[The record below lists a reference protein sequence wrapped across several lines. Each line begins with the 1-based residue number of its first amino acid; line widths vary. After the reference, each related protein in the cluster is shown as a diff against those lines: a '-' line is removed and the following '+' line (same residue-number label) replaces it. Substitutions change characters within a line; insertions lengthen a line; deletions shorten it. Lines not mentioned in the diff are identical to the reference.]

1 MNQQLKHAAALR
13 ESLLWTAS
21 SLAALGKE
29 QDVIVLEGRRRTVG
43 EILDEANEALEVE
56 TPPANAQEDAKDAAQ
71 IARWKRDS
79 ELLMA
84 IQDSCWDVRFL
95 SHSNGDDYDIS
106 IEVVGHY
113 MAAPHERVM
122 GENHSENLRA
132 ALEQALTADAYPP
145 ARPKYDEWG
154 RPVIRA
160 ASQQQEG

>member
-1 MNQQLKHAAALR
+1 MIPTIPAGWKLVPERATQAMEDAWDATPLNEDIDAEFHAAY
-13 ESLLWTAS
+13 
-21 SLAALGKE
+21 AAM
-29 QDVIVLEGRRRTVG
+29 IN
-43 EILDEANEALEVE
+43 AAP
-56 TPPANAQEDAKDAAQ
+56 TPPASAQDDAKDEAQ

-106 IEVVGHY
+106 IEIVGHY

-145 ARPKYDEWG
+145 ARPEYDEWG
-154 RPVIRA
+154 RPVVRA